1 MELDIAA
8 LSMNMAAANLQ
19 QGVSIGMMKK
29 TMESTQQTMETITDM
44 LDSIPSP
51 DGKGTVLNVRA
62 GPPRNGRY
70 FFDAQRGNYGRNNAV

>member
-29 TMESTQQTMETITDM
+29 TMESTQQAMETITDM
-44 LDSIPSP
+44 LDSMPSP
-51 DGKGTVLNVRA
+51 RPYCVRA
-62 GPPRNGRY
+62 KNTRRSASTASG
-70 FFDAQRGNYGRNNAV
+70 

>member
-44 LDSIPSP
+44 LDSMPPP

-62 GPPRNGRY
+62 
-70 FFDAQRGNYGRNNAV
+70 

>member
-1 MELDIAA
+1 
-8 LSMNMAAANLQ
+8 MNMAAANLQ

-44 LDSIPSP
+44 LDSMPSP

-62 GPPRNGRY
+62 
-70 FFDAQRGNYGRNNAV
+70 

>member
-19 QGVSIGMMKK
+19 QGVSIGMMNK

-44 LDSIPSP
+44 LDSMPSP

-62 GPPRNGRY
+62 
-70 FFDAQRGNYGRNNAV
+70 

>member
-19 QGVSIGMMKK
+19 QGVSIGMKK

-44 LDSIPSP
+44 LDSMPSP

-62 GPPRNGRY
+62 
-70 FFDAQRGNYGRNNAV
+70 

>member
-8 LSMNMAAANLQ
+8 LSMNMAAANPQ

-44 LDSIPSP
+44 LDSMPSP

-62 GPPRNGRY
+62 
-70 FFDAQRGNYGRNNAV
+70 

>member
-19 QGVSIGMMKK
+19 QGVSIGMRKK

-44 LDSIPSP
+44 LDSMPSP

-62 GPPRNGRY
+62 
-70 FFDAQRGNYGRNNAV
+70 

>member
-44 LDSIPSP
+44 LDSMPSP
-51 DGKGTVLNVRA
+51 DGKGTVRNVRA
-62 GPPRNGRY
+62 
-70 FFDAQRGNYGRNNAV
+70 

>member
-8 LSMNMAAANLQ
+8 LSMSMAMANLQ
-19 QGVSIGMMKK
+19 NGISIGMMKK

-44 LDSIPSP
+44 LDSMPSP

-62 GPPRNGRY
+62 
-70 FFDAQRGNYGRNNAV
+70 

>member
-29 TMESTQQTMETITDM
+29 TMESTQQTMETM
-44 LDSIPSP
+44 SEH
-51 DGKGTVLNVRA
+51 DGQTWAAQKWAV
-62 GPPRNGRY
+62 
-70 FFDAQRGNYGRNNAV
+70 FF

>member
-8 LSMNMAAANLQ
+8 LSMNMAADNLQ

-29 TMESTQQTMETITDM
+29 TMESTQQAMETITDM
-44 LDSIPSP
+44 LDSMPSP

-62 GPPRNGRY
+62 
-70 FFDAQRGNYGRNNAV
+70 

>member
-1 MELDIAA
+1 MELDIVA

-29 TMESTQQTMETITDM
+29 TMESTQQAMETITDM
-44 LDSIPSP
+44 LDSMPSP

-62 GPPRNGRY
+62 
-70 FFDAQRGNYGRNNAV
+70 

>member
-44 LDSIPSP
+44 PSP

-62 GPPRNGRY
+62 
-70 FFDAQRGNYGRNNAV
+70 